1 MIRVLVVDDHE
12 LVRSGISRLLE
23 DTGMIEVVGKAGS
36 GEDAVRMAKEI
47 EPDIILMDIH
57 MPGIGGM
64 AATRKILH
72 NQPDAQIIAVTV
84 SDDNPYA
91 IRLLKMGASGYI
103 TKGADADEM
112 LRAIIKVKSGQ
123 KYISPE
129 IAQRMALRPF
139 ESDAESPFEA
149 LSERELQIAL
159 MIVNCQ
165 KVQQIGEA
173 LFLSPKTVNSYRYRI
188 FDKLNI
194 SSDVELTHMALRHGL
209 INPNEGS

>member
-36 GEDAVRMAKEI
+36 GEDAVRMAREI

>member
-12 LVRSGISRLLE
+12 LVRSGISRLLD
-23 DTGMIEVVGKAGS
+23 DTGMIDVVGQAGS
-36 GEDAVRMAKEI
+36 GEEAVRMAKEI

-72 NQPDAQIIAVTV
+72 NQPDAQVIAVTV

-91 IRLLKMGASGYI
+91 SRLLKMGASGYI

-139 ESDAESPFEA
+139 ESEAESPFEV

-188 FDKLNI
+188 FEKLNI
-194 SSDVELTHMALRHGL
+194 SSDVELTHMALRYGL
-209 INPNEGS
+209 VNPNEGS

>member
-12 LVRSGISRLLE
+12 LVRSGISRLLD
-23 DTGMIEVVGKAGS
+23 DTGMIDVVGQAGS

-91 IRLLKMGASGYI
+91 TRLLKMGASGYI

-139 ESDAESPFEA
+139 ESEAESPFEV

-188 FDKLNI
+188 FEKLNI

-209 INPNEGS
+209 VNPNEGS

>member
-12 LVRSGISRLLE
+12 LVRSGISRLLD
-23 DTGMIEVVGKAGS
+23 DTGMIDVVGQAGS
-36 GEDAVRMAKEI
+36 GEEAVRMAKEI

-72 NQPDAQIIAVTV
+72 NQPDAQVIAVTV

-91 IRLLKMGASGYI
+91 SRLLKMGASGYI

-139 ESDAESPFEA
+139 ESEAESPFEV
-149 LSERELQIAL
+149 LSERELQNAL

-188 FDKLNI
+188 FEKLNI
-194 SSDVELTHMALRHGL
+194 SSDVELTHMALRYGL
-209 INPNEGS
+209 VNPNEGS

>member
-12 LVRSGISRLLE
+12 LVRSGISRLLD
-23 DTGMIEVVGKAGS
+23 DTGMIDVVGQAGS

-72 NQPDAQIIAVTV
+72 NQPDAQVIAVTV

-91 IRLLKMGASGYI
+91 SRLLKMGASGYI

-139 ESDAESPFEA
+139 ESEAESPFEV

-188 FDKLNI
+188 FEKLNI
-194 SSDVELTHMALRHGL
+194 SSDVELTHMALRYGL
-209 INPNEGS
+209 VNPNEGS